1 MNHWLTY
8 TDYGDDTAY
17 VISSD
22 MADKGCDVS
31 QALNS
36 SLYIDD
42 VSMGLCDKKCEM
54 GIVPLYHVFFSD

>member
-1 MNHWLTY
+1 MNHWPTY
-8 TDYGDDTAY
+8 ADYGDGTAY

-22 MADKGCDVS
+22 MADKVCDVS

-42 VSMGLCDKKCEM
+42 ESTGLCAKQCEM
-54 GIVPLYHVFFSD
+54 GIVSLYHVFSSD